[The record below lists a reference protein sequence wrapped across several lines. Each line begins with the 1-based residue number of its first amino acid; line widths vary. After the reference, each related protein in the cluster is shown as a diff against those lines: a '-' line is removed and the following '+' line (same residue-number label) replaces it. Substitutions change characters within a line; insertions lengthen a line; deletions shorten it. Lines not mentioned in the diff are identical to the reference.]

1 MAEHWSVQQVAPWL
15 VPDDTPQAA
24 LARGTAA
31 GAAIGANYTRG
42 LAAGNEANFQQLQ
55 AAIATEDAKQRAQ
68 LAALSIDQKMNQR
81 EGVIQFGDAA
91 NRIGELPDAWANPAV
106 PSILGEVAK
115 KYPWM
120 PLSDA
125 IKWHEVAKDAKARQD
140 EIAQFHREQYD
151 AKLQAVDAARA
162 KAESDSAFKS
172 ASLGLKDQQLNI
184 SQQRLALAQEGTPS
198 PGLKAANEI
207 MTLQSQLDDANAK
220 GDSTTAGQLTQKLQL
235 LKDAFP
241 AKANEE
247 IEMSQ
252 DANGRPVFR
261 ITRGGKGTNT
271 ATENFAQKNLIGFK
285 AAVEQMG
292 ELQRNLRPEDLGVRG
307 VLGEF
312 LGDKVIPQFDPTA
325 STFDAKRVKN
335 RTDLR
340 AGLESLVG
348 QLTND
353 KRTSNTD
360 RARLEALGPSAG
372 IFENE
377 PRAKQ
382 AILTVTDVMKN
393 RAQANALEAGMPIEQ
408 WMMTDK
414 DIADSVREGKI
425 TKEKGAELRRK
436 FYPYLYK

>member
-1 MAEHWSVQQVAPWL
+1 MADHWTVQSIAPWL

-24 LARGTAA
+24 LARGAAA

-91 NRIGELPDAWANPAV
+91 NKIGELPDAWANPAV

-115 KYPWM
+115 KYPWI
-120 PLSDA
+120 PLDQA
-125 IKWHEVAKDAKARQD
+125 IKWHETAKDAKARQD
-140 EIAQFHREQYD
+140 ETALYHREQYD
-151 AKLQAVDAARA
+151 AKLRQAEATASKSQLDAF
-162 KAESDSAFKS
+162 FK
-172 ASLGLKDQQLNI
+172 GQQLDV
-184 SQQRLALAQEGTPS
+184 SQARLALAQEGTPS
-198 PGLKAANEI
+198 AGLKAANEI

-220 GDSTTAGQLTQKLQL
+220 GDTAASGQLTQKLQL

-285 AAVEQMG
+285 AAIDQMG
-292 ELQRNLRPEDLGVRG
+292 ELQKNLRPEDLGLRG
-307 VLGEF
+307 VVGEF
-312 LGDKVIPQFDPTA
+312 LGDKVIPQFDPTQ

-414 DIADSVREGKI
+414 DIAESVREGKI